1 MKRKNVLIVI
11 LTALIFLSAV
21 ALGISGVYRISEV
34 TVYASVVSKEAEEEA
49 AQLKERLT
57 EAYQKKSLLF
67 ANESVAEEIFKDFPY
82 FQLKSFEKA
91 PPNRIV
97 VTTTEDAEV
106 YAVKKSDEAN
116 AYYILSADGTVL
128 GIRENPDNRLDDKP
142 NVLLEGLTAQ
152 GEIGQK
158 LSGDA
163 AVLPLLATCEMMSQQ
178 LEGLR
183 GNVLCATVMF
193 RSPKMILSFQMKEGV
208 TLYLESP
215 EKLASEKTQSAID
228 KYLSLSIAEKT
239 HGGIYVSEAN
249 GELLVYYSES

>member
-106 YAVKKSDEAN
+106 YAVKKSDQN

-163 AVLPLLATCEMMSQQ
+163 AVLPLLATCEMMSQ
-178 LEGLR
+178 LLDGLR
-183 GNVLCATVMF
+183 GNLVSATVMF